1 MLTYLGMLM
10 AVNILTAVA
19 VVLFIS
25 PLVMVGVVPL
35 AFAYLS
41 VQRRYT
47 AVNREVQR
55 LDSVAFS
62 PILSHLGESLQAR
75 YQTRL

>member
-1 MLTYLGMLM
+1 M
-10 AVNILTAVA
+10 A
-19 VVLFIS
+19 VVLFVS
-25 PLVMVGVVPL
+25 PLVIVGIVPL
-35 AFAYLS
+35 SFAYLS

-62 PILSHLGESLQAR
+62 PVLSHLTESLQAR
-75 YQTRL
+75 CRSRFRNSMNHHISIN